1 MTTISNANNRILNI
15 GQQTQPIDMNPAF
28 SHHAI
33 SVEGGTG
40 TVTLKTKPHGM
51 TIFRAF
57 DDNVIAENGNGVF
70 VLGSTDELELTTEN
84 AVAYTLS
91 VSSF

>member
-15 GQQTQPIDMNPAF
+15 GQQTQSIDMNPAF

-33 SVEGGTG
+33 SVEGATG
-40 TVTLKTKPHGM
+40 TVTLKTKPRGM
-51 TIFRAF
+51 TTFRAF
-57 DDNVIAENGNGVF
+57 DDNVIDENGNGVF
-70 VLGSTDELELTTEN
+70 VLGSIEKLELTTEN
-84 AVAYTLS
+84 AVTYTLS